1 MLYRLCIFVACD
13 LMMYRMYACE
23 RMFVCRNGCVRVDV
37 LIFAMMMGVVDTVV
51 IYFFIDTV
59 VL

>member
-1 MLYRLCIFVACD
+1 
-13 LMMYRMYACE
+13 MMYRMYACE

>member
-1 MLYRLCIFVACD
+1 
-13 LMMYRMYACE
+13 MMYLIYACA
-23 RMFVCRNGCVRVDV
+23 RMDVCVWMAC
-37 LIFAMMMGVVDTVV
+37 FMGVVDTVV

>member
-1 MLYRLCIFVACD
+1 MFCYAVAPVYLCSVRFNDVSDIC
-13 LMMYRMYACE
+13 LCE
-23 RMFVCRNGCVRVDV
+23 NGCVRVDV

>member
-1 MLYRLCIFVACD
+1 M
-13 LMMYRMYACE
+13 
-23 RMFVCRNGCVRVDV
+23 RVDV
-37 LIFAMMMGVVDTVV
+37 LIFAMMMGVFDTVV

>member
-1 MLYRLCIFVACD
+1 M
-13 LMMYRMYACE
+13 
-23 RMFVCRNGCVRVDV
+23 RVDV